1 MGVEKLHSYLGFA
14 AFFAGI
20 AAMGGPPL
28 AGKGCYLKHTH
39 PRNPGIKHAAAS
51 LSYRDP
57 SQHGFSV
64 QTEREKKNPI
74 SEMYFYRQA
83 TFCLGMCKTQ
93 PAAWEMLPGI
103 SGNAVKPQEHSS
115 ALTTA
120 G

>member
-64 QTEREKKNPI
+64 QTERKKKI
-74 SEMYFYRQA
+74 LFQKCIFIDRQH
-83 TFCLGMCKTQ
+83 F
-93 PAAWEMLPGI
+93 AWEC
-103 SGNAVKPQEHSS
+103 AKPNQQLGKCCLEY
-115 ALTTA
+115 LEMQ
-120 G
+120 